1 MARDEREE
9 ELEFLERLQARTGR
23 DLAQW
28 MAAITL
34 EKFNDK
40 NQAIDWLRAQGFSF
54 QRASWLERIHANGG
68 KPIFGGAPPRSQ
80 PQEPARVPVSP
91 KEQAPVATATP
102 PPAAAAAPTV
112 ATPPTSPAPRP
123 VPSAPPPASSDAL
136 AALEKLISAAKGYRP
151 LYQMLETALRGA
163 IPGLIL
169 TPRSGYISLGAP
181 AEFAAVTL
189 HATEVRLGLDL
200 GGRPFDALLQKSKL
214 KGPGAAISHMAV
226 LTDARQV
233 NGELMKLVET
243 ANSRVNKQL

>member
-9 ELEFLERLQARTGR
+9 EREFLERLQARTGR

-34 EKFNDK
+34 EKFTDK
-40 NQAIDWLRAQGFSF
+40 NQTIDWLRAQGLSF

-68 KPIFGGAPPRSQ
+68 KPIYGGVPAK
-80 PQEPARVPVSP
+80 PQLPEPAGATVTPS
-91 KEQAPVATATP
+91 KQEAPAATATP
-102 PPAAAAAPTV
+102 PPAAVP
-112 ATPPTSPAPRP
+112 PAP
-123 VPSAPPPASSDAL
+123 SAAPPPVAPPPSPAAPSHA

-151 LYQMLETALRGA
+151 LYQLLESAMRGA
-163 IPGLIL
+163 IPGVIL
-169 TPRSGYISLGAP
+169 TPRTGYISVGAP

-200 GGRPFDALLQKSKL
+200 GERPFDALIQKSKM
-214 KGPGAAISHMAV
+214 KGPGPAISHMTV

-233 NGELMKLVET
+233 NGELLRLVET
-243 ANSRVNKQL
+243 ANGRVNKQ

>member
-9 ELEFLERLQARTGR
+9 EREFLERLQARTGR

-34 EKFNDK
+34 KKFTDK
-40 NQAIDWLRAQGFSF
+40 NQIIDWLRAQGLSF

-68 KPIFGGAPPRSQ
+68 KPIYGGVPAKPQLPEPAGAPVLP
-80 PQEPARVPVSP
+80 P
-91 KEQAPVATATP
+91 KQQAPAVTPPP
-102 PPAAAAAPTV
+102 PPAAVPPAPSAAPPPLAPPAPPAAPT
-112 ATPPTSPAPRP
+112 
-123 VPSAPPPASSDAL
+123 DAV

-151 LYQMLETALRGA
+151 LYQLVESALRGA
-163 IPGLIL
+163 IAGVIL
-169 TPRSGYISLGAP
+169 TPRTGYISVGAP

-200 GGRPFDALLQKSKL
+200 GERPFDALIQKSKM
-214 KGPGAAISHMAV
+214 KGPGPAISHMAV

-233 NGELMKLVET
+233 NSELLKLVET
-243 ANSRVNKQL
+243 ANGRVNKQL